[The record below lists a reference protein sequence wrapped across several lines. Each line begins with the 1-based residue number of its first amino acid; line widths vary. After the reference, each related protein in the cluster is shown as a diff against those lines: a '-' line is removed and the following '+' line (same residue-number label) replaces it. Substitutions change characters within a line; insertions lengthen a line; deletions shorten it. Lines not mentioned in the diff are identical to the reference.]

1 MESQTLGRHTDGRCD
16 FTTFTGYSYMS
27 PQEYTAKVMR
37 VRVRVFRCGRA
48 WRSPRASLLLYANST
63 APAARRLRWLGP
75 RLIAPAAAAER
86 RPDKRSYRI
95 PCNRN
100 TTTRRALGFS

>member
-1 MESQTLGRHTDGRCD
+1 
-16 FTTFTGYSYMS
+16 
-27 PQEYTAKVMR
+27 MR

-48 WRSPRASLLLYANST
+48 GGGRRVHPCYANST

-100 TTTRRALGFS
+100 TTTRRAL